1 MGCWG
6 GEVVWLCIFN
16 VDIYKIKKKEKI
28 YLKGSPESR
37 GFVMCGNVFSIYA
50 DVRLYVG
57 E

>member
-1 MGCWG
+1 VGCWG